1 MNGHVGVMRKRAEEI
16 LRRGLQVEYWGNF
29 MIRDNMPDE
38 LFPLLRRSGF
48 SVAFID
54 IESGSAATRAAMR
67 KRHTPQ

>member
-1 MNGHVGVMRKRAEEI
+1 
-16 LRRGLQVEYWGNF
+16 VEYWGNF

-54 IESGSAATRAAMR
+54 IESGSAATLAAMR